1 MQTPFWGKSCCRGIV
16 TSCHFVSLFDNEY
29 DAMDASTVTKLMLAV
44 IAVVILGNIKTKGQ
58 ARERELLPKRKDA
71 KRKS

>member
-1 MQTPFWGKSCCRGIV
+1 MQTPFWGKSRCRGIV
-16 TSCHFVSLFDNEY
+16 TSCHCVSLFDNEY